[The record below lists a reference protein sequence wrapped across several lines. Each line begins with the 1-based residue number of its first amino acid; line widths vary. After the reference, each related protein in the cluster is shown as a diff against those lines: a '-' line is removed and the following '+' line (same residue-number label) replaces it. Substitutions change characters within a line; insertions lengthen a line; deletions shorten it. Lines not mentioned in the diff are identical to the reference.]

1 MEDNRIMNI
10 KHLEFFVA
18 VAQYGSINQA
28 AQSLYISQPHLSHI
42 IKEIET
48 DVGFDL
54 FQRTKQGV
62 VLTPEGEQFL
72 EHSNTILKEMENLK
86 RFSRKLKP
94 DKDRLSLSMTKFSHT
109 MESFN
114 EVCCHNENLES
125 FSYRL
130 NEGSTVDVI
139 DDVLSG
145 TADVG
150 VIHFA
155 GDEDGHMRS
164 TLAEKGI
171 LFTPIA
177 SLSLHIVISKNHEL
191 IQRGEPVTLAAL
203 QNYGFVR
210 YYGQYEDFLYNIA
223 TESVNLDLNTSP
235 KITYVY
241 GRAALLH
248 LISSSNF
255 YTIGIQGFT
264 TQDSMYQ
271 VLSLPITNCSERVE
285 FGIITLKDCQL
296 SDSEKEFI
304 DNVTRRYRKL
314 QLEDEE

>member
-1 MEDNRIMNI
+1 MNI

-18 VAQYGSINQA
+18 VAQYGSINKA

-72 EHSNTILKEMENLK
+72 EHSNAILREMENLK
-86 RFSRKLKP
+86 RFSRKVKP

-139 DDVLSG
+139 DDVLTG

-155 GDEDGHMRS
+155 SHESAHMRS
-164 TLAEKGI
+164 SLEQKGI
-171 LFTPIA
+171 TVTPIA

-191 IQRGEPVTLAAL
+191 IQRGQPVTLAAL
-203 QNYGFVR
+203 QDYGFVR
-210 YYGQYEDFLYNIA
+210 YYGQYEDFIYNIA
-223 TESVNLDLNTSP
+223 TENVHLDLNNSP

-248 LISSSNF
+248 LIASSNF

-271 VLSLPITNCSERVE
+271 VLSMPIPNCKERVE

-296 SDSEKEFI
+296 SDSEKEFV
-304 DNVTRRYRKL
+304 DNVTRRYRRL
-314 QLEDEE
+314 PLEEQ

>member
-1 MEDNRIMNI
+1 MNI

-18 VAQYGSINQA
+18 VAQYGSINKA

-72 EHSNTILKEMENLK
+72 EHSNAILREMENLK
-86 RFSRKLKP
+86 RFSRKVKP

-139 DDVLSG
+139 DDVLTS

-155 GDEDGHMRS
+155 SHESAHMRS
-164 TLAEKGI
+164 SLEQKGI
-171 LFTPIA
+171 TVTPIA

-191 IQRGEPVTLAAL
+191 IQRGQPVTLAAL
-203 QNYGFVR
+203 QDYGFVR
-210 YYGQYEDFLYNIA
+210 YYGQYEDFIYNIA
-223 TESVNLDLNTSP
+223 TENVHLDLNNSP

-248 LISSSNF
+248 LIASSNF

-271 VLSLPITNCSERVE
+271 VLSMPIPNCKERVE

-296 SDSEKEFI
+296 SDSEKEFV
-304 DNVTRRYRKL
+304 DNVTDRYRRL

>member
-1 MEDNRIMNI
+1 MNI

-18 VAQYGSINQA
+18 VAQYGSINKA

-42 IKEIET
+42 IKEIEA

-62 VLTPEGEQFL
+62 VLTKEGEQFL
-72 EHSNTILKEMENLK
+72 EHSNVILKEMENLK

-94 DKDRLSLSMTKFSHT
+94 DKDRLSISMTKFSHT

-114 EVCCHNENLES
+114 EVCCRNQNLES

-130 NEGSTVDVI
+130 TEGSTVDVI

-145 TADVG
+145 TSDVG

-155 GDEDGHMRS
+155 SDEAAHMRT
-164 TLAEKGI
+164 TLEQKGI
-171 LFTPIA
+171 VFTSIA
-177 SLSLHIVISKNHEL
+177 SLSLHIVISENHDL
-191 IQRGEPVTLAAL
+191 IKRGLPVSLAAL
-203 QNYGFVR
+203 QDYGFVR
-210 YYGQYEDFLYNIA
+210 YYGQYEDFIYSIA
-223 TESVNLDLNTSP
+223 TESVNLDLNSSP

-271 VLSLPITNCSERVE
+271 VLSIPIPNCSERVE
-285 FGIITLKDCQL
+285 FGIITLQDYQP

-304 DNVTRRYRKL
+304 EDVTQRYHRL
-314 QLEDEE
+314 QLEDEN

>member
-1 MEDNRIMNI
+1 MNI

-18 VAQYGSINQA
+18 VAQYGSINKA

-72 EHSNTILKEMENLK
+72 EHSNAILREMENLK
-86 RFSRKLKP
+86 RFSRKVKP

-139 DDVLSG
+139 DDVLTG

-155 GDEDGHMRS
+155 SHESAHMRS
-164 TLAEKGI
+164 SLEQKGI
-171 LFTPIA
+171 TVTPIA

-191 IQRGEPVTLAAL
+191 IQRGQPVTLAAL
-203 QNYGFVR
+203 QDYGFVR
-210 YYGQYEDFLYNIA
+210 YYGQYEDFIYNIA
-223 TESVNLDLNTSP
+223 TENVHLDLNNSP

-248 LISSSNF
+248 LIASSNF

-271 VLSLPITNCSERVE
+271 VLSMPIPNCKERVE

-296 SDSEKEFI
+296 SDSEKEFV
-304 DNVTRRYRKL
+304 DNVTRRYRRL

>member
-1 MEDNRIMNI
+1 MNI

-18 VAQYGSINQA
+18 VAQYGSINKA

-72 EHSNTILKEMENLK
+72 EHSNAILREMENLK
-86 RFSRKLKP
+86 RFSRKVKP
-94 DKDRLSLSMTKFSHT
+94 DKDSLSLSMTKFSHT

-139 DDVLSG
+139 DDVLTG

-155 GDEDGHMRS
+155 SHESAHMRS
-164 TLAEKGI
+164 SLEQKGI
-171 LFTPIA
+171 TVTPIA

-191 IQRGEPVTLAAL
+191 IQRGQPVTLAAL
-203 QNYGFVR
+203 QDYGFVR
-210 YYGQYEDFLYNIA
+210 YYGQYEDFIYNIA
-223 TESVNLDLNTSP
+223 TENVHLDLNNSP

-248 LISSSNF
+248 LIASSNF

-271 VLSLPITNCSERVE
+271 VLSMPIPNCKERVE

-296 SDSEKEFI
+296 SDSEKEFV
-304 DNVTRRYRKL
+304 DNVTDRYRRL

>member
-1 MEDNRIMNI
+1 MNI

-18 VAQYGSINQA
+18 VAQYGSINKA

-72 EHSNTILKEMENLK
+72 EHSNAILREMENLK
-86 RFSRKLKP
+86 RFSRKVKP

-139 DDVLSG
+139 DDVLTG

-155 GDEDGHMRS
+155 SHESAHMRS
-164 TLAEKGI
+164 SLEQKGI
-171 LFTPIA
+171 TVTPIA

-191 IQRGEPVTLAAL
+191 IQRGQPVTLAAL
-203 QNYGFVR
+203 QEYGFVR
-210 YYGQYEDFLYNIA
+210 YYGQYEDFIYNIA
-223 TESVNLDLNTSP
+223 TENVHLDLNNSP

-248 LISSSNF
+248 LIASSNF

-271 VLSLPITNCSERVE
+271 VLSMPIPNCKERVE

-296 SDSEKEFI
+296 SDSEKEFV
-304 DNVTRRYRKL
+304 DNVTDRYRRL

>member
-1 MEDNRIMNI
+1 MEVKQTMNI

-18 VAQYGSINQA
+18 VAQYGSINKA

-72 EHSNTILKEMENLK
+72 EHSNAILREMENLK
-86 RFSRKLKP
+86 RFSRKVKP

-139 DDVLSG
+139 DDVLTG

-155 GDEDGHMRS
+155 SHESAHMRS
-164 TLAEKGI
+164 SLEQKGI
-171 LFTPIA
+171 TVTPIA

-191 IQRGEPVTLAAL
+191 IQRGQPVTLAAL
-203 QNYGFVR
+203 QDYGFVR
-210 YYGQYEDFLYNIA
+210 YYGQYEDFIYNIA
-223 TESVNLDLNTSP
+223 TENVHLDLNNSP

-248 LISSSNF
+248 LIASSNF

-271 VLSLPITNCSERVE
+271 VLSMPIPNCKERVE

-296 SDSEKEFI
+296 SDSEKEFV
-304 DNVTRRYRKL
+304 DNVTDRYRRL

>member
-1 MEDNRIMNI
+1 MEVKQTMNI

-18 VAQYGSINQA
+18 VAQYGSINKA

-72 EHSNTILKEMENLK
+72 EHSNAILREMENLK
-86 RFSRKLKP
+86 RFSRKVNP

-139 DDVLSG
+139 DDVLTG

-155 GDEDGHMRS
+155 SHESAHMRS
-164 TLAEKGI
+164 SLEQKGI
-171 LFTPIA
+171 TVTPIA

-191 IQRGEPVTLAAL
+191 IQRGQPVTLAAL
-203 QNYGFVR
+203 QDYGFVR
-210 YYGQYEDFLYNIA
+210 YYGQYEDFIYNIA
-223 TESVNLDLNTSP
+223 TENVHLDLNNSP

-248 LISSSNF
+248 LIASSNF

-271 VLSLPITNCSERVE
+271 VLSMPIPNCKERVE

-296 SDSEKEFI
+296 SDSEKEFV
-304 DNVTRRYRKL
+304 DNVTRRYRRL

>member
-1 MEDNRIMNI
+1 MNI

-18 VAQYGSINQA
+18 VAQYGSINKA

-72 EHSNTILKEMENLK
+72 EHSNAILREMENLK
-86 RFSRKLKP
+86 RFSRKVKP

-139 DDVLSG
+139 DDVLTG

-155 GDEDGHMRS
+155 SHESAHMRS
-164 TLAEKGI
+164 SLEQKGI
-171 LFTPIA
+171 TVTPIA

-191 IQRGEPVTLAAL
+191 IQRGQPVTLAAL
-203 QNYGFVR
+203 QDYGFVR
-210 YYGQYEDFLYNIA
+210 YYGQYEDFIYNIA
-223 TESVNLDLNTSP
+223 TENVHLDLNNSP

-248 LISSSNF
+248 LIASSNF

-271 VLSLPITNCSERVE
+271 VLSMPIPNCKERVE

-296 SDSEKEFI
+296 SDSEKEFV
-304 DNVTRRYRKL
+304 DNVTDRYRRL